1 MKKLLILLTI
11 LICVGCSPKVVD
23 TQMGDQLN
31 PDFSKMKWSGWCKD
45 SDSLNHNVLY
55 APTQDSVNVMIVDI
69 TY

>member
-1 MKKLLILLTI
+1 M
-11 LICVGCSPKVVD
+11 CCSPKVVN
-23 TQMGDQLN
+23 TQMNDQLN